1 MDPRKLFRK
10 AALEKLSSPER
21 LDVMMQ
27 VTSPFGWLALIALGL
42 TIFALIVWSI
52 VGTIPLKVQGQGI
65 LMRGKEVLAVTSGA
79 DGRITEIVV
88 EAGDN
93 VRVGQVVAKLAQP
106 DLMLRI
112 QHTRQELRELQGQS
126 ANQSSNQAVII
137 NRLQRQ
143 KIDLQERLVKQQEAV
158 DKGLIPRSR
167 LLQTQSEI
175 TNIEKQ
181 IAQTGVTD
189 AGRSNR
195 IAAVRRELN
204 ELESRLDS
212 SVDVRSEYDGRVL
225 ELSATP
231 GDLVGP
237 GMRIVT
243 LESFDEPIEAVMY
256 IPAKDGKKVLQ
267 GMEVLVSPT
276 TVKAEEYGFIK
287 GEVRDVSDYPVS
299 SQALIRVLRDQN
311 LVEELTGGS
320 APIEVLVDL
329 IEDPETPSGFKWSSS
344 VGPPNKVFSGT
355 LVSGTVSV
363 EKKKPI
369 SYVIPMIRK
378 AMGTSS

>member
-27 VTSPFGWLALIALGL
+27 VTSPFGWLALFALGFM
-42 TIFALIVWSI
+42 IVALVIWSI
-52 VGTIPLKVQGQGI
+52 VGSISIKVQGQGI
-65 LMRGKEVLAVTSGA
+65 LMRGKEVLAVTSGSN
-79 DGRITEIVV
+79 GRITEIVV
-88 EAGDN
+88 DAGDN
-93 VRVGQVVAKLAQP
+93 VKKGQVVAKLAQP

-112 QHTRQELRELQGQS
+112 QHTRQEMQELLG
-126 ANQSSNQAVII
+126 QSSNQSSSQAQII
-137 NRLQRQ
+137 AALQKQ
-143 KIDLQERLVKQQEAV
+143 KRELQERVVKQEEAV
-158 DKGLIPRSR
+158 AKGLIPRSR
-167 LLQTQSEI
+167 LLQTKGEI
-175 TNIEKQ
+175 TNIDKQ
-181 IAQTGVTD
+181 IAQTGVSD

-195 IAAVRRELN
+195 IASVRRELN
-204 ELESRLDS
+204 ELESSLDS
-212 SVDVRSEYDGRVL
+212 AADVRSEYDGRVL
-225 ELSATP
+225 ELGATP
-231 GDLVGP
+231 GDLIAP

-256 IPAKDGKKVLQ
+256 IPAKDGKKVLR

-287 GEVRDVSDYPVS
+287 GQVRDVSDYPVS
-299 SQALIRVLRDQN
+299 SQALIRVLRDQG
-311 LVEELTGGS
+311 LVEELTGGT
-320 APIEVLVDL
+320 APIEILVDL

-344 VGPPNKVFSGT
+344 TGPPNKVFSGT
-355 LVSGTVSV
+355 ICAGTVSI